1 LVAVRVV
8 IVWLYVRQYLTE
20 VSIFHSEGVLM
31 LKAEVQAKILSLFLN
46 EKKSIRAI
54 ANAIGIDRKTV
65 NRIIKR
71 KQVALDRQRAV
82 RPSLLD
88 P

>member
-1 LVAVRVV
+1 
-8 IVWLYVRQYLTE
+8 
-20 VSIFHSEGVLM
+20 M